1 MRKELGA
8 KAVPYKIG
16 TMVELPAAAVGAGD
30 LARYSEFFSYGTND
44 LSQTTLGISRDD
56 FNSFMPDYS
65 LYDLIEG
72 NPFSVLSPQV
82 KDLVQTA
89 ERRGKLTRP
98 TLVTG
103 LCGEHGANP
112 DNIRFCMEAGL
123 DYVSCSPYQV
133 PLSITAV
140 AQAEIERRKAAKA

>member
-1 MRKELGA
+1 
-8 KAVPYKIG
+8 
-16 TMVELPAAAVGAGD
+16 
-30 LARYSEFFSYGTND
+30 ARYSEFFSFGTND
-44 LSQTTLGISRDD
+44 LTQTTLGISRDD

-72 NPFSVLSPQV
+72 NPFSVLTPAV
-82 KDLVQTA
+82 KDLVQIA
-89 ERRGKLTRP
+89 VRRGKLSRP
-98 TLVTG
+98 GLVAG

-112 DNIRFCMEAGL
+112 DNIRFCMEVGL

-140 AQAEIERRKAAKA
+140 AQAELDRKKA